1 MYMGIA
7 HVFIGVFGLVW
18 MLIPLA
24 TLVFAV
30 RIDRKLGRI
39 AASLDRAE
47 RTKTG

>member
-1 MYMGIA
+1 MHMDIFHFA
-7 HVFIGVFGLVW
+7 LAVFGLVW

-24 TLVFAV
+24 TLLVAV

-47 RTKTG
+47 RSKAG